1 MNLKTFIFM
10 MLTFREIYQIPRN
23 IQTYLSIMMWMILWI
38 NIKTDNENKKDR
50 VMISYPSI
58 IM

>member
-23 IQTYLSIMMWMILWI
+23 IQ
-38 NIKTDNENKKDR
+38 NEPK
-50 VMISYPSI
+50 ISYTLNDLEVRSRHSLFYDANIAI
-58 IM
+58 IFMLQT